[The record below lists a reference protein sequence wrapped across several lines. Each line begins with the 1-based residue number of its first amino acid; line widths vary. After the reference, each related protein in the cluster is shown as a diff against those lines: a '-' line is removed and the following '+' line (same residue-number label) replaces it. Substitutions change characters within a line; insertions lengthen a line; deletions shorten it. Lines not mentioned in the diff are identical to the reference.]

1 MPSSDPEAAPPSDP
15 APEGPES
22 ESSAH
27 VFRFSVWF
35 KLFGYIIAA
44 LGVFGLWVGV
54 TEKHG
59 ISLIF
64 FVLGNVLVIGGG
76 LFIFPSYRVII
87 TDAWIRRTWRI
98 GIGSFT
104 LYENDHCI
112 PWEQVDDI
120 RYSTITGLD
129 PYYTAFVRGTRI
141 ENGRSIRQGVSVMM
155 FMTNRKEALRLVYK
169 YAPDEV
175 ISDSPRFQEYIR
187 RIGA

>member
-1 MPSSDPEAAPPSDP
+1 M
-15 APEGPES
+15 
-22 ESSAH
+22 
-27 VFRFSVWF
+27 
-35 KLFGYIIAA
+35 AA
-44 LGVFGLWVGV
+44 LGAFGVWHLWHEWGV
-54 TEKHG
+54 VYEEEG
-59 ISLIF
+59 LFIIA
-64 FVLGNVLVIGGG
+64 LVIGIVIIIWGG
-76 LFIFPSYRVII
+76 LFIFPSYRVTI

-129 PYYTAFVRGTRI
+129 PFYTAFVRGTRI